1 MLRPVI
7 IAAAIVVTLSQADV
21 ILDDF
26 DNHFGDPGHQS
37 HVAAARVEAAGAP
50 MGSAGGYWY
59 MYKDTDGST
68 VTDREGVSLT
78 PLTAASLVG
87 NDGILHAT
95 LSTAGSSNQYPYA
108 GVGVPMVGSGDT
120 AFVDLSTLTGITI
133 RMRANITGALRLRVE
148 TNDYTTAGFD
158 WGYYG
163 YDLEKDATPAY
174 TVISIP
180 VEQLIPAKYSDA
192 RSEGWTFSH
201 GATEVNKISF
211 QVKDGATAEIHV
223 DYIILNGV
231 DYTAFGFT
239 HTDDPAW
246 PAESIETGVFHPGN
260 AAQAHALQFN
270 SETNAFSFT
279 MNGNRHVSLRLYSSS
294 GELVETLFTG
304 RASKGRQNISWNR
317 SEGSRVKSGVYICRL
332 KDSLHEEAIQMLL
345 K

>member
-1 MLRPVI
+1 MLRPAI
-7 IAAAIVVTLSQADV
+7 LAAAVIVSLSRADV

-37 HVAAARVEAAGAP
+37 HVAAAKVEAASTP

-59 MYKDTDGST
+59 MYQDADGSN
-68 VTDREGVSLT
+68 VTDQGGVSVT

-95 LSTAGSSNQYPYA
+95 LSTAGSTNQYPYA

-120 AFVDLSTLTGITI
+120 SFVNLSGLTGVTI

-148 TNDYTTAGFD
+148 TNDYATAGFD

-163 YDLEKDATPAY
+163 YDLENDASPGY
-174 TVISIP
+174 SVISIP
-180 VEQLIPAKYSDA
+180 VAQLIPAKYSDA
-192 RSEGWTFSH
+192 RAEGWTFDH
-201 GATEVNKISF
+201 GATEVNKVSF

-223 DYIILNGV
+223 DYIILQGV

-239 HTDDPAW
+239 HADDPAW
-246 PAESIETGVFHPGN
+246 PAESVETGLVLPGG
-260 AAQAHALQFN
+260 AVRAHTLQFN
-270 SETNAFSFT
+270 PDANVFSFT
-279 MNGNRHVSLRLYSSS
+279 MDRTRIVSLTLYSSS
-294 GELVETLFTG
+294 GGLIKTLFSG
-304 RASKGRQNISWNR
+304 RASTGQHSISWNR

-332 KDSLHEEAIQMLL
+332 QDSVHEEAIRALL